1 MFSHHTD
8 VCNLACSM
16 TSLSTQVGKTNSKE
30 MTNRTEEEGRPKDST
45 LSSYFSTYGGLKDLE
60 AKYFFRENCVSEH
73 FSVKC
78 LFSNRKAGFL
88 G

>member
-45 LSSYFSTYGGLKDLE
+45 LSSYFSTCGGLQDLE
-60 AKYFFRENCVSEH
+60 AKYFFR
-73 FSVKC
+73 
-78 LFSNRKAGFL
+78 RKLCFGTFL
-88 G
+88 RKVFVFKS